1 MKLSF
6 PIATLLLAFI
16 SCTSS
21 DSEAPM
27 PGPPSETMYFP
38 PLQSAVWEAKSIAD
52 MSWNEMQVEPLLNFL
67 EAKHTK
73 SFMVLVNGRIVLEAY
88 FNGHSAS
95 TGWYWASA
103 GKTLTAT
110 TAGIAEEQGLIE
122 LNSKV
127 SII

>member
-1 MKLSF
+1 
-6 PIATLLLAFI
+6 
-16 SCTSS
+16 
-21 DSEAPM
+21 
-27 PGPPSETMYFP
+27 
-38 PLQSAVWEAKSIAD
+38 